1 MIDETVFRKMVSD
14 SRIVT
19 PENKYSMSKKIHGGI
34 AIWYLHRTKM
44 FQPGLLSSSAPSSV
58 LQQNQIKRRV
68 PALQI
73 TTILPSIGTLTQIFS
88 TFIFQART
96 SIFLCAPL

>member
-1 MIDETVFRKMVSD
+1 MEALLFSIYTELRCF
-14 SRIVT
+14 
-19 PENKYSMSKKIHGGI
+19 
-34 AIWYLHRTKM
+34 W
-44 FQPGLLSSSAPSSV
+44 PGLLSSAPSSV

-73 TTILPSIGTLTQIFS
+73 TAIPPSIGTLTQIFS
-88 TFIFQART
+88 HFIFQART